1 MKEQEPSTLWHLYAD
16 GIRRWRPDAV
26 QQAVHRFHLV
36 HNLLQGYGRAGFAL
50 LRQRVLQAA

>member
-26 QQAVHRFHLV
+26 QAVHRFHLV
-36 HNLLQGYGRAGFAL
+36 HNLRQGYGRAGFAL